1 MGQRRKTALA
11 AALPHLAG
19 WKVKGM
25 AMRFFAMGASALA
38 LVACSDSATR
48 PQNESPVTPVV
59 ERQELP
65 GTLTLA
71 SPDGANVFAMT
82 QQSGPG
88 EGVTYTLTRK
98 GEPVVGESRM
108 GLRFADH
115 PGFEDNLV
123 FIGAE
128 ENTVDAEWEQPWG
141 EQRVIRDHH
150 NELAV
155 RVLNTD
161 ADTTMTVR
169 ARCFNDGCAF
179 RYEVP
184 EQAGIAGEVAIT
196 NELTEFRLD
205 PKGTAWTI
213 PAREWNRYE
222 YLYDKS
228 RVEDLK
234 MVHTPATF
242 RLPGGVRA
250 SIHEA
255 ALVDYSG
262 MSLEARRDGILK
274 ANLAPR
280 SDGVLV
286 RVEAPFKTPWRTVQ
300 MADRDIDL
308 VDSYMVLNLNEPN
321 ALPDF
326 DFEPGKY
333 AGIWWEQHIRE
344 GTWGN
349 TDGAVNHHAATTEA
363 TKAKMDFA
371 AENDFVGVLVEGWN
385 VGWDGDWF
393 NNGDVFSF
401 TETYPDFDIEE
412 VAAYGRE
419 VGTRLIGHHE
429 TSGNL
434 TNYENQ
440 LEDALDLM
448 AENDVRVIKTGYV
461 ADAGDLKTVDENGIA
476 RYEFH
481 DGQVAVEHHLKV
493 VREAAERG
501 IAINAHEPVKDT
513 GLRRTYPN
521 WVTREGARGQEFNAW
536 GVPPNGPDHVPNLV
550 FTRMLSGPMD
560 YTAGAFDLRPSE
572 REAVAEDLPRNDP
585 ASRIEHT
592 LAKELA
598 LYVVIYSPVQMVMD
612 LEENYAAR
620 PDAFQF
626 IRDVPTDWER
636 TVPLAGAIGDY
647 AVIARQE
654 RGGEDWYLGG
664 VTDGRAR
671 MVKVDLDF
679 LGEGR
684 FEAQIY
690 RDGENADYDTDPYDL
705 VIETREVGAKDEME
719 LDMKR
724 SGGVAVRFRKL

>member
-1 MGQRRKTALA
+1 MTNLA
-11 AALPHLAG
+11 KILSVSVALP
-19 WKVKGM
+19 
-25 AMRFFAMGASALA
+25 LA
-38 LVACSDSATR
+38 LVACRDAGVEEATA
-48 PQNESPVTPVV
+48 V
-59 ERQELP
+59 ERESLSAEFP
-65 GTLTLA
+65 ATVSVT
-71 SPDGANVFAMT
+71 SPDGQNVMT
-82 QQSGPG
+82 ISQENGLR
-88 EGVTYTLTRK
+88 YTMRHKDKPTINS
-98 GEPVVGESRM
+98 SRL
-108 GLRFADH
+108 GLRFDRFA
-115 PGFEDNLV
+115 GFDEKMQIVDV
-123 FIGAE
+123 AE
-128 ENTVDAEWEQPWG
+128 ASHDESWEQPWG
-141 EQRVIRDHH
+141 EQRLIRDHH

-155 RVLNTD
+155 
-161 ADTTMTVR
+161 TVEREDNGAEMVIR
-169 ARCFNDGCAF
+169 ARCFDDGCAF

-184 EQAGIAGEVAIT
+184 EQAAMSGDVAIIDEIT
-196 NELTEFRLD
+196 QFNLD
-205 PKGTAWTI
+205 PQSMSWTI

-222 YLYDKS
+222 YLYERK
-228 RVEDLK
+228 RAEELK

-242 RLPGGVRA
+242 RTPNGVRVA
-250 SIHEA
+250 VHEA

-262 MSLEARRDGILK
+262 MSLERARGGDFE

-280 SDGVLV
+280 ADGAKV
-286 RVEAPFKTPWRTVQ
+286 RTSLPFETPWRTVQ
-300 MADRDIDL
+300 MASRDMDL
-308 VDSYMVLNLNEPN
+308 LDDYMILNLNEPN

-326 DFEPGKY
+326 EFEPGKY

-349 TDGAVNHHAATTEA
+349 TNGEINHHAATTEA
-363 TKAKMDFA
+363 TMAKMDFA
-371 AENDFVGVLVEGWN
+371 AENGFVGVLVEGWN

-401 TETYPDFDIEE
+401 TETYPDFDIEA
-412 VAAYGRE
+412 VAEYGRK

-429 TSGNL
+429 TSGNI

-440 LEDALDLM
+440 LEAGLDLL
-448 AENDVRVIKTGYV
+448 AANDVRVIKSGYV
-461 ADAGDLKTVDENGIA
+461 ADGGDLKWIDEDGIA

-493 VREAAERG
+493 VREAAKRG
-501 IAINAHEPVKDT
+501 IAMNPHEPVKDT

-521 WVTREGARGQEFNAW
+521 WVSREGARGQEFNAW
-536 GVPPNGPDHVPNLV
+536 GVPPNGPDHVPNLI

-572 REAVAEDLPRNDP
+572 RTAVADDLSRNDP

-598 LYVVIYSPVQMVMD
+598 LFVVIYSPIQMVMD

-626 IRDVPTDWER
+626 IKDVPTDWET

-654 RGGEDWYLGG
+654 RGGEDWYLGA

-671 MVKVDLDF
+671 DVDVDLSF
-679 LGEGR
+679 LDEGTY
-684 FEAQIY
+684 EAQIY
-690 RDGENADYDTDPYDL
+690 RDGPDADYDSNPYDL
-705 VIETREVGAKDEME
+705 VTETREVSAGDDFEIKMG
-719 LDMKR
+719 R
-724 SGGVAVRFRKL
+724 SGGMAVRFRKL